1 MIDTDI
7 LSEVVFNVETNLMNE
22 MLSGVSMFLMMNNE
36 NVDEAG
42 DVNEADF
49 VWWSRTCSCNLMLF
63 ANLTEQRRH
72 AKTSRRTAFSV
83 CMRAF
88 FVVLSFALRTSCSAY
103 MRI

>member
-1 MIDTDI
+1 MLMMMIDTDI

-49 VWWSRTCSCNLMLF
+49 V
-63 ANLTEQRRH
+63 
-72 AKTSRRTAFSV
+72 
-83 CMRAF
+83 
-88 FVVLSFALRTSCSAY
+88 
-103 MRI
+103 